1 MPFDINANL
10 LALTSKG
17 NITFVRLF
25 DLNTLESN
33 ESKLPEGLFIFLQ
46 IVLIASAPWKISSSL
61 SSIAPLSRS
70 YPFSKRDLIRVI
82 FLN

>member
-17 NITFVRLF
+17 NIKFVRLF

-33 ESKLPEGLFIFLQ
+33 KSKLLEGLFICCLLYTSPSPRDGR
-46 IVLIASAPWKISSSL
+46 ISRMPSSA
-61 SSIAPLSRS
+61 
-70 YPFSKRDLIRVI
+70 
-82 FLN
+82 

>member
-17 NITFVRLF
+17 NIKFVRLL

-33 ESKLPEGLFIFLQ
+33 KSKLLEGLFICLQ
-46 IVLIASAPWKISSSL
+46 IVLIASAP
-61 SSIAPLSRS
+61 
-70 YPFSKRDLIRVI
+70 
-82 FLN
+82 